1 MIHHDPPLR
10 IMNSLHSL
18 HSVDPLKPL
27 SDEVDEQNTEAQL
40 PKLPLSPS
48 MIGRACPGQ
57 AALANSTLNSISPI
71 LPNSPPFSS
80 LMRFINSSVFSVNH
94 AVHYLNDRSV
104 SKDWDYMAKRLFE
117 YRTEEVDFYL
127 PQLVVLF
134 LQRDGPTRSLLPY
147 LFYRVKTSLR
157 FATEMAW
164 LVDAH
169 NISHSTPSSPFKM
182 LKSYPTNFI
191 PAIAKTTSSS
201 TIEIVKEAKGKME
214 EESSSSGSLNGILN
228 CSEVEDSEPS
238 TAKQTQTATAAEKGD
253 QLTKHKR
260 AASDLTCLNNGSETQ
275 SREQVEAS
283 KDSCGTTS
291 SAEEVGHADGDEG
304 AESRE
309 VLDGIKSIRSEAWIK
324 MHSRFYNPTAS
335 RSDTH
340 LHLRRPRLLRTA
352 SFTPTSFSADLLGL
366 PEGQNQQPTRLQN
379 ALTDFLDAGSAIDT
393 TAVEETSRR
402 LLRSDKLNGLC
413 RGEWDFMNALLSI
426 SHRLTP
432 FASKEQRTSH
442 LQAELG
448 KLNFGLPARVWLP
461 VETAEHIVLRIPPSA
476 AVCLNSAE
484 KVPYL
489 VYMEILVCDDVMTT
503 RLPQR
508 PGTAIGFPN
517 CSKSTFNSHDIR
529 SLQLT
534 PASSRI
540 CFTSARALTAP
551 DVISLFST
559 DSGESLGAFDS
570 FVPAT
575 AAAVATGAS
584 NDDPTTAISTPRN
597 KNQEEDKDESNVWYV
612 NAKDIRRR
620 LEQNAACQPQRTFKL
635 DPEDPS
641 AAVLKEPW
649 ELKTRRIQE
658 ASPWG
663 HLQGWQLAAVIVKV
677 GDDLRQEQL
686 AYQLLSCLKKIWAN
700 YRVNL
705 WLRPLNII
713 ITSPDS
719 GLIEVVKDTVS
730 FHQIRRHARLSLRDY
745 IIREHGQPNS
755 EGFLSAQRNFVQ
767 SCAAYCLVGYL
778 LQVKDRHNGNILI
791 DKEGHVVHIDYGFM
805 LSASPGRNFCFES
818 SPFKLTAEQ
827 VEVMGGMGG
836 DMFNYFKTLIV
847 QGLLAARKHMD
858 ELLLLVKITQTGYP
872 HLPCFASKG
881 GARTLEALRQRF
893 MLGSTDEQIT
903 RCVEYLIGQSLN
915 SLSTRLY
922 DNYQYYANGIQ

>member
-1 MIHHDPPLR
+1 MTHQAPSLL
-10 IMNSLHSL
+10 IMNSLHSP
-18 HSVDPLKPL
+18 HSVKTFKPL
-27 SDEVDEQNTEAQL
+27 AAEMDEQNTEVHL

-57 AALANSTLNSISPI
+57 AALANSTSNTNSLI
-71 LPNSPPFSS
+71 LSSSPPFSS
-80 LMRFINSSVFSVNH
+80 LMRFINSSVFSVHH
-94 AVHYLNDRSV
+94 AVHYLNEGSA
-104 SKDWDYMAKRLFE
+104 SKDWDYLVAKRLFE
-117 YRTEEVDFYL
+117 YRTEDVDFYL

-134 LQRDGPTRSLLPY
+134 LQCDGPTRSLLPY
-147 LFYRVKTSLR
+147 LFQRVKTSLR

-169 NISHSTPSSPFKM
+169 NISSHSTPNSPFKP
-182 LKSYPTNFI
+182 LKSYPIDFI
-191 PAIAKTTSSS
+191 PAVTTTTSSS
-201 TIEIVKEAKGKME
+201 TIEVAKEVE
-214 EESSSSGSLNGILN
+214 EESGSSGSLNGSLN
-228 CSEVEDSEPS
+228 CLEMEDNEPS
-238 TAKQTQTATAAEKGD
+238 IVKQTQTSTAVEKGD
-253 QLTKHKR
+253 QLMKHKR
-260 AASDLTCLNNGSETQ
+260 AASDLTCLANGSEAQ
-275 SREQVEAS
+275 SRDQAEAS
-283 KDSCGTTS
+283 NDSCGTAFGS
-291 SAEEVGHADGDEG
+291 EAGNHADVDDDL
-304 AESRE
+304 ESPE
-309 VLDGIKSIRSEAWIK
+309 AFDGSKPTRSEAWIE
-324 MHSRFYNPTAS
+324 MHSRFYDPAAS

-340 LHLRRPRLLRTA
+340 LHLRRPRLLRATTFTPA
-352 SFTPTSFSADLLGL
+352 SFSTDLLGL
-366 PEGQNQQPTRLQN
+366 PEGQNQQPGRLQD
-379 ALTDFLDAGSAIDT
+379 ALTDFLDAGSA
-393 TAVEETSRR
+393 TAAMTVGGTSKQS
-402 LLRSDKLNGLC
+402 LRSDKLIGLC
-413 RGEWDFMNALLSI
+413 QGEWDFMNALLSI
-426 SHRLTP
+426 SHRLAP

-461 VETAEHIVLRIPPSA
+461 VEATEHIVLRIPPSA

-489 VYMEILVCDDVMTT
+489 VYMEILVCNDVMTT

-508 PGTAIGFPN
+508 PGTATGFTHCNNPS
-517 CSKSTFNSHDIR
+517 CHSYDINSP
-529 SLQLT
+529 QLT
-534 PASSRI
+534 PASSKT
-540 CFTSARALTAP
+540 CLTSARAFAAP

-559 DSGESLGAFDS
+559 DSGESLGACVS
-570 FVPAT
+570 SMTATPAVV
-575 AAAVATGAS
+575 AAGAS
-584 NDDPTTAISTPRN
+584 NEDPTTTTSTSRSKHQQRD
-597 KNQEEDKDESNVWYV
+597 KNEPTVCYV

-649 ELKTRRIQE
+649 ELKARRIQE

-663 HLQGWQLAAVIVKV
+663 HLPGWQLAAVIVKV

-686 AYQLLSCLKKIWAN
+686 AYQLLSYLKKIWAD
-700 YRVNL
+700 YHLNL
-705 WLRPLNII
+705 WLRPLNIV

-719 GLIEVVKDTVS
+719 GLVEVVKDTVS

-805 LSASPGRNFCFES
+805 LSASPGRNICFES

-827 VEVMGGMGG
+827 VELMGGVGG
-836 DMFNYFKTLIV
+836 DMFNYYKSLIV

-858 ELLLLVKITQTGYP
+858 ELLLLVKITHNGYP
-872 HLPCFASKG
+872 HLPCFVSRG

-903 RCVEYLIGQSLN
+903 RCVEYLICQSLN
-915 SLSTRLY
+915 SLTTRLY